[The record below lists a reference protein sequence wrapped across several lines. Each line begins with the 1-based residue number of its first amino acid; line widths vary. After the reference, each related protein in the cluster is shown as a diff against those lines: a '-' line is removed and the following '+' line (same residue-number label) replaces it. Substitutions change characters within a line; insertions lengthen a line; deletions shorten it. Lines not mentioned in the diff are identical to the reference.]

1 MEDRERHTHFFT
13 LNCCN
18 LWDCV
23 AYVLFYVRFKF
34 LKWSKTPA
42 WSSSF
47 HWLHTNMVTN
57 CDSDIQTCT
66 WWLSSRLLDRH
77 VILSPLI
84 VQAELVWEWKRFWP
98 CCARWVTQQ
107 AMISVCELAL
117 KIHLKSSLI
126 RRISLLWSF
135 WSTPRIIP
143 RLQDCAV
150 F

>member
-1 MEDRERHTHFFT
+1 MEDREGHTHFFK

-23 AYVLFYVRFKF
+23 DYVLFYVRFNF
-34 LKWSKTPA
+34 QNDLKHQYGPPLFTDFTPIWWQTVTLIFRRARGDSPHVSSTGTWS
-42 WSSSF
+42 F
-47 HWLHTNMVTN
+47 
-57 CDSDIQTCT
+57 
-66 WWLSSRLLDRH
+66 RLL
-77 VILSPLI
+77 SFK
-84 VQAELVWEWKRFWP
+84 AELVWEWKRFWP

-107 AMISVCELAL
+107 AMISVCELSL

-135 WSTPRIIP
+135 WSTPRISP